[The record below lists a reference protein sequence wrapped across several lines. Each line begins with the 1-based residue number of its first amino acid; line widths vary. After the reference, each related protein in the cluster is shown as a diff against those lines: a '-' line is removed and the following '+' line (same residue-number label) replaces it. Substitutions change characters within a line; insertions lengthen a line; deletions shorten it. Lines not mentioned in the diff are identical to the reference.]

1 MADTASKPATYEDLQ
16 DVPPNMVAQIIG
28 GQLITQPR
36 PAPKHARASSVLG
49 GKLGD
54 PFDYGDSGPGGWI
67 ILDEPELH
75 LGEHILVPDLAGW
88 RRENMPELP
97 QTAWFETPPD
107 WICEVISPSTA
118 RYDRLEKRNIYGQ
131 FKVSHLW
138 FIDPDAKLLR
148 PSSCKR
154 ANGCSLP
161 PTPIKMTSLSP
172 PSLKCPFP
180 LGSCGHEEFIARL
193 GLQNLSELFRPTS
206 PHA

>member
-138 FIDPDAKLLR
+138 FIDPDAKTLEAFELQK
-148 PSSCKR
+148 SKWVLIATN
-154 ANGCSLP
+154 ANKDDIAVAPFAEVPFSLGVLW
-161 PTPIKMTSLSP
+161 S
-172 PSLKCPFP
+172 
-180 LGSCGHEEFIARL
+180 
-193 GLQNLSELFRPTS
+193 
-206 PHA
+206 